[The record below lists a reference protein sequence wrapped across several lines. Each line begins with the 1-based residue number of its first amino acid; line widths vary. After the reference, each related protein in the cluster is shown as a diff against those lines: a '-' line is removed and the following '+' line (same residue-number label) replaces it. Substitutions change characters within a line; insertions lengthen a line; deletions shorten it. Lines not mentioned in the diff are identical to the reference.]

1 MKTTV
6 LLFHPNLPESR
17 VNLALINGLD
27 DDIEV
32 RDMYDLYP
40 DFKIDVAAEQ
50 KVLLEADRVV
60 LQFPMHTGFDQT
72 VGR

>member
-1 MKTTV
+1 MTKEAKMKTTV

-60 LQFPMHTGFDQT
+60 L
-72 VGR
+72 